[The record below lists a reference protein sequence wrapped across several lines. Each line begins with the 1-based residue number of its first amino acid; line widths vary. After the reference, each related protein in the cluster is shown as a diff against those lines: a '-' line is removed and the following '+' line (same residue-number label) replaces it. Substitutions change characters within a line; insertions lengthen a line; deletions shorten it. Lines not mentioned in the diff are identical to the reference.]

1 MTGSRRLSAS
11 VPRVSG
17 NGSEASPQAQG
28 RGRVEGVARFAPFAL
43 SQSGWTD
50 KIAKGSSAPPPPPAR
65 GGCVLTAPQAT
76 RVPCRSPVHGGDWT
90 ERRACPRPA
99 AAPSRSGGRG
109 DDGAHV
115 VRGRALLLRAQ
126 KGVCSGRG
134 LSPLP
139 VGERRLS
146 RPPSPSPTTL
156 DYRRKKRR
164 EQPERARPRQ
174 AGLGPLWEREHCGP
188 KR

>member
-17 NGSEASPQAQG
+17 NGSEASPRGAGQG
-28 RGRVEGVARFAPFAL
+28 TCGGCGPLRAL
-43 SQSGWTD
+43 RSFPVWVDRQDRQRELG
-50 KIAKGSSAPPPPPAR
+50 SAPAPAR

-76 RVPCRSPVHGGDWT
+76 RVPCRSPVHGGDGT

-99 AAPSRSGGRG
+99 AVPSRSGGRG

>member
-17 NGSEASPQAQG
+17 NGSEASPRGAGQG
-28 RGRVEGVARFAPFAL
+28 TCGGCGPLRALRSFPVWVDRQDRQRELGSAPAPRPGRLCAECPPGHARAAAL
-43 SQSGWTD
+43 S
-50 KIAKGSSAPPPPPAR
+50 
-65 GGCVLTAPQAT
+65 TA
-76 RVPCRSPVHGGDWT
+76 GT
-90 ERRACPRPA
+90 ERRPA